1 MKNAR
6 RRAWPRP
13 LGFEVIGFPPWG
25 RAMPCQRG
33 RLTAFFNKLLVL
45 LGHKILGVL
54 DIAAESASNELPWA

>member
-1 MKNAR
+1 
-6 RRAWPRP
+6 
-13 LGFEVIGFPPWG
+13 
-25 RAMPCQRG
+25 MPCQRG